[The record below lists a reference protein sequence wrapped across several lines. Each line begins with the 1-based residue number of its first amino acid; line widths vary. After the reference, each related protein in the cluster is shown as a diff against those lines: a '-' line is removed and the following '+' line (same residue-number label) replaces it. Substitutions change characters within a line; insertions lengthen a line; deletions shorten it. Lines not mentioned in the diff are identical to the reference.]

1 MTPASWLATEFMFL
15 CSLACDALSPV
26 GCCTDGLC
34 EVELAFFGMAAAL
47 SLCAPVY
54 IQALTFHEHSEYLA
68 GLREL
73 WAAALETVRSRE
85 RSSKSPTAWRS
96 GPVPGVAVAR
106 PSWKGHW
113 RSLPTRR
120 GGL

>member
-47 SLCAPVY
+47 SLCAPVC
-54 IQALTFHEHSEYLA
+54 
-68 GLREL
+68 GL
-73 WAAALETVRSRE
+73 LETSQQKANRLG
-85 RSSKSPTAWRS
+85 
-96 GPVPGVAVAR
+96 GPAPFPG
-106 PSWKGHW
+106 
-113 RSLPTRR
+113 L
-120 GGL
+120 

>member
-47 SLCAPVY
+47 SLCAPVCG
-54 IQALTFHEHSEYLA
+54 QL
-68 GLREL
+68 
-73 WAAALETVRSRE
+73 
-85 RSSKSPTAWRS
+85 
-96 GPVPGVAVAR
+96 
-106 PSWKGHW
+106 
-113 RSLPTRR
+113 
-120 GGL
+120 